1 MQDIERILNEA
12 GVKPTAIRMMV
23 MKEIIA
29 IGHTFTLSD
38 MEIRL
43 ETVDKS
49 TLFRTLTLFLEHKLL
64 HEVDNG
70 SGSKLYCR
78 CECRSTHTSHIHFT
92 CTSCGK
98 TFCIKGIDTSSIPH
112 PEGFTIEETN
122 CVMKGICPDCTV
134 KATSSHFQNRI

>member
-1 MQDIERILNEA
+1 MQDIERILTDA
-12 GVKPTAIRMMV
+12 DV
-23 MKEIIA
+23 
-29 IGHTFTLSD
+29 
-38 MEIRL
+38 
-43 ETVDKS
+43 
-49 TLFRTLTLFLEHKLL
+49 KLL

-70 SGSKLYCR
+70 SGSKIYCR

-98 TFCIKGIDTSSIPH
+98 TFCIKDIDTSSIPL

-134 KATSSHFQNRI
+134 KATSRHFQNRM

>member
-43 ETVDKS
+43 ET
-49 TLFRTLTLFLEHKLL
+49 
-64 HEVDNG
+64 
-70 SGSKLYCR
+70 

-98 TFCIKGIDTSSIPH
+98 TFCIKDIDTSSIPH
-112 PEGFTIEETN
+112 PEGFTIEETC
-122 CVMKGICPDCTV
+122 CVMKGLCPDCTIL
-134 KATSSHFQNRI
+134 KSSYHR